1 MAYAAG
7 IAVCD
12 DDIGVVEQAVQQA
25 NGARVLGPEPAP
37 LNWGAVAGDGRGG
50 PLVPLARS
58 S

>member
-1 MAYAAG
+1 MVRYN
-7 IAVCD
+7 
-12 DDIGVVEQAVQQA
+12 IGVQDQQAVQQA
-25 NGARVLGPEPAP
+25 NGARVLGQGPAP

>member
-1 MAYAAG
+1 MAYAVG

-12 DDIGVVEQAVQQA
+12 DDIRVVEQAVQQA
-25 NGARVLGPEPAP
+25 DGACVFGQEPAP